1 MLEKIKLIF
10 EKKSLIWILA
20 VMDLKLRYRNSIL
33 GFLWS
38 ILEPLFMLLV
48 LYVVFN
54 YILRSDIQNYPLF
67 LLIGIIFWNTFSR
80 GTSMGSNSILAR
92 SGIVMTIPLPKIAL
106 PFSSVVTSFLMLFFE
121 LIIFVVFVIGFQFY
135 PPFSIVYLPLAFVP
149 LFILTLG
156 MSLSLSVLNVMYR
169 DVSYIWTIILQAGFF
184 LTPIIYK
191 MNILPETLQNILIFN
206 PMSHIVIWV
215 QDLTIF
221 GKTPSMESITY
232 TFGSSII
239 ILIIGLVTFS
249 KLQNKMVDKL

>member
-1 MLEKIKLIF
+1 
-10 EKKSLIWILA
+10 
-20 VMDLKLRYRNSIL
+20 
-33 GFLWS
+33 
-38 ILEPLFMLLV
+38 
-48 LYVVFN
+48 
-54 YILRSDIQNYPLF
+54 
-67 LLIGIIFWNTFSR
+67 
-80 GTSMGSNSILAR
+80 
-92 SGIVMTIPLPKIAL
+92 MTIPLPKIAL